1 MSNKDLKKGQKSI
14 LENELNN
21 LEELKRDIWV
31 SSIGLI
37 YHTNHPEIRS
47 ILPEMG
53 SFEDWLQMLDP
64 NGDTDVSKVY
74 EMLNT
79 TPDGAGKEET
89 LTWSEQR

>member
-1 MSNKDLKKGQKSI
+1 
-14 LENELNN
+14 
-21 LEELKRDIWV
+21 
-31 SSIGLI
+31 
-37 YHTNHPEIRS
+37 
-47 ILPEMG
+47 MG

-89 LTWSEQR
+89 FTWSE